1 MAVGER
7 FVSRHT
13 SAALAEKRMYD
24 AAGACG
30 LVADPSRGIALSPRS
45 ARPADPRTG
54 LIVSHQGWDTTQAV
68 SGCGGGS
75 SWDRTPRWTTLMWRK
90 TISSG
95 PLPCTGLQLAG
106 LVLYP
111 EPTE

>member
-1 MAVGER
+1 MGER

-54 LIVSHQGWDTTQAV
+54 LIVSHQRWDTTQAV

-75 SWDRTPRWTTLMWRK
+75 SWDRTPRWTTL
-90 TISSG
+90 IVVEDY
-95 PLPCTGLQLAG
+95 LART
-106 LVLYP
+106 
-111 EPTE
+111 PTMYRITVGRTCSVP